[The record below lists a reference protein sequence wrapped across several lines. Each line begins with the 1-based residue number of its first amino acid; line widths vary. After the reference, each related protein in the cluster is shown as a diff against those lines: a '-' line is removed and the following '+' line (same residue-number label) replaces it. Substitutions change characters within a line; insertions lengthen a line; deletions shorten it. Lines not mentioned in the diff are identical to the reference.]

1 MKIGIIGTGA
11 YALALSM
18 MFYENTKDITLWTN
32 SNEEK
37 EKLEKT
43 RYSEVLDLKIPKTHK
58 FTTSMEELAL
68 DKDIIVIAVMSKYV
82 NDVTLQ
88 LKKYYKKNQHLCIAS
103 KGIEQN
109 SCLFLNQVVEKHIK
123 TKHLAII
130 SGATFAIDMIKK
142 VPLGLSLAT
151 TSKLTQNYLKEALEN
166 DYLKLKITKDILGTE
181 ICGATKNIIAIA
193 SGIFEGLNYPDS
205 TKCMFI
211 TESLHD
217 IKNLIKF
224 LGGNKKT
231 ILSYAGV
238 ADLLLT
244 CTSDTSRNYTLG
256 KMIGSN
262 EKKEIIDNY
271 IKNTTIE
278 GLYTL
283 KSIYQLT
290 KKKKIDIPLINL
302 IYDIVIKEKNPNLLI
317 NYLKNKEVS

>member
-1 MKIGIIGTGA
+1 
-11 YALALSM
+11 
-18 MFYENTKDITLWTN
+18 
-32 SNEEK
+32 
-37 EKLEKT
+37 
-43 RYSEVLDLKIPKTHK
+43 
-58 FTTSMEELAL
+58 
-68 DKDIIVIAVMSKYV
+68 
-82 NDVTLQ
+82 
-88 LKKYYKKNQHLCIAS
+88 
-103 KGIEQN
+103 
-109 SCLFLNQVVEKHIK
+109 
-123 TKHLAII
+123 
-130 SGATFAIDMIKK
+130 MIKK

-217 IKNLIKF
+217 IKN
-224 LGGNKKT
+224 
-231 ILSYAGV
+231 LSYAGV